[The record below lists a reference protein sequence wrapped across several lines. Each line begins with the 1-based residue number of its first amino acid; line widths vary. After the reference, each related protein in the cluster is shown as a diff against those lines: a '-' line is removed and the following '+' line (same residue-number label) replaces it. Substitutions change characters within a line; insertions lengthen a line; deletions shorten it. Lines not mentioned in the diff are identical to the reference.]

1 MNAAERYAVSFAL
14 ASIVEVAFILFL
26 NAFSITAPEEEVK
39 GVIRISLI
47 KRQVN
52 LLKREVGEESLK
64 SKEKAKLKSRF
75 QKRAVPAKRV
85 KEGGRGIRAVEGNVP
100 AFFLEEV
107 KEAIKEAVFYPL
119 ESAREGESGVV
130 SVRFQLSRDGRVVYC
145 KPEEKRFKYLEAAAC
160 IAVERAKFPQFPP
173 SLRNEKLTFIVSI
186 DYSLKSAF

>member
-75 QKRAVPAKRV
+75 QKRAVPARD
-85 KEGGRGIRAVEGNVP
+85 NVRM
-100 AFFLEEV
+100 V
-107 KEAIKEAVFYPL
+107 
-119 ESAREGESGVV
+119 
-130 SVRFQLSRDGRVVYC
+130 
-145 KPEEKRFKYLEAAAC
+145 
-160 IAVERAKFPQFPP
+160 
-173 SLRNEKLTFIVSI
+173 
-186 DYSLKSAF
+186 